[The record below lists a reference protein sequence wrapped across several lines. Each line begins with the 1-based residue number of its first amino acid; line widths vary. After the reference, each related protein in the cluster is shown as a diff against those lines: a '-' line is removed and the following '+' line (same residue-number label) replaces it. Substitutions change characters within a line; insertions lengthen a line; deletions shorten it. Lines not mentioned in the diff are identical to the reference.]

1 MIASSFIPTLCILFS
16 TFLFCQE
23 CFSFTLSRNKFSL
36 VTRNE
41 IMSKS
46 ASASSSLLSMAILG
60 DNQTNNNN
68 NNNNG
73 NTVSPRQLVQQGMQK
88 FVNGNVEDSI
98 KIFDLADASVPDG
111 SLKPFLWQRGIS
123 YYYTDRFQ
131 EGSDQFKYDVKVNP
145 LDVEEIV
152 WDICC
157 LARMHPEDS
166 FPPSD
171 KMSLPKGK
179 TDRRKIMGVVYS
191 LFRGDGATEHDLAKA
206 GHDGSASDLFYSLFY
221 LGLYCEI
228 RGEESK
234 AASYMRSAA
243 QSSYATGFGSRDY
256 MSSVAKV
263 HCQLRHW

>member
-1 MIASSFIPTLCILFS
+1 MIASSFIPTLYILFS

-60 DNQTNNNN
+60 DNQTNNN

-179 TDRRKIMGVVYS
+179 TDRRKIMVRLNTILLFHIMTALMKSFLSPSKLFSLYLKKNYNQGVVYS

-206 GHDGSASDLFYSLFY
+206 GHDG
-221 LGLYCEI
+221 
-228 RGEESK
+228 R
-234 AASYMRSAA
+234 
-243 QSSYATGFGSRDY
+243 
-256 MSSVAKV
+256 
-263 HCQLRHW
+263 